1 MRGLAL
7 LGLFSVA
14 LGTFTPVRAAEE
26 PPIYKKK
33 CFLCHSIGGVGGKK
47 QDKGGKLDGVA
58 TKRGEEWIRA
68 YLEKP
73 KSKIPD
79 SKMKKINMSPED
91 EEALMKFLMSLK

>member
-1 MRGLAL
+1 MKTWTLLAL
-7 LGLFSVA
+7 SVITLA
-14 LGTFTPVRAAEE
+14 AVMPARAMDQ

-47 QDKGGKLDGVA
+47 AEKGGKLDGVA

-68 YLEKP
+68 YLDSP
-73 KSKIPD
+73 KSKVPD

-91 EEALMKFLMSLK
+91 EDALIAYLMTLK